1 MFFASG
7 RDARTA
13 LVADFHHH
21 HQFCQNRGM
30 NSLAKIVLCLAVGV
44 TLAAQ
49 VYPGRGGYGGRGGN
63 NNNVTPVPDAVAT
76 FDGIFKS
83 ADKKFLE
90 IQVDDSG
97 DIMRM
102 YITRSTKFV
111 RDGKTVKASDFHD
124 GDKVVAEATRD
135 ARLNLLAVKIEI
147 KPPDA
152 KPAPEK

>member
-1 MFFASG
+1 MKSLLRVVLRVVLGAVVC
-7 RDARTA
+7 
-13 LVADFHHH
+13 LVA
-21 HQFCQNRGM
+21 
-30 NSLAKIVLCLAVGV
+30 SL

-49 VYPGRGGYGGRGGN
+49 VYPGRGGYGRGGN

-102 YITRSTKFV
+102 YITRTTKFV
-111 RDGKTVKASDFHD
+111 RDGKTVKVSDFHD

-135 ARLNLLAVKIEI
+135 ARLNLLAVKVEI